1 MIAEANP
8 TSRARAS
15 LVVVGNGMAGF
26 ALCQKLAQS
35 RASQHYRILVF
46 GEEPRPAYDRVRL
59 TQFFSGC
66 TPEQLLLA
74 PRSWYE
80 QHQIELR
87 TGDAV
92 VEIDRDD
99 RCVRSTQGREASYDW
114 LVLATGSRPFVP
126 PIRGTDL
133 PGVFVYRT
141 IEDLEAISDYSRNV
155 RNAAVL
161 GGGLLGL
168 EAAKALYDLGLTT
181 HIVEVAPGLM
191 PRQLDADGAALLQR
205 RIEQLGVRVHL
216 LRRTQTIEA
225 CGPVRVLHFS
235 GGQRLEVD
243 MVVISA
249 GIRPRDELAAE
260 CGLEIGDRG
269 GIVVNERLQTCDPS
283 IFAIGECAVHCGT
296 IYGLVGPA
304 YQMAEVVAANLL
316 GGKKKFPGGDPAAR
330 LKLMG
335 IEVCTL
341 GRPLGEA
348 AGSSV
353 IAFQGNDAYRKLLV
367 ENGRL
372 VGATSVGPWPEI
384 EHVRHAVA
392 GQRRLWHWQI
402 DRFVRSGNLFRSGAL
417 PPVEKWPE
425 QAIVC
430 ACVGVTRGALSLAQ
444 ARGCATVE
452 AFASSTGASTACGS
466 CRPLL
471 AELAGAL
478 AEVRAPRGWQ
488 GLLAASCAAML
499 LVAAIWLAG
508 PIPFAET
515 VDSTLHAIDIVWRD
529 AAWKQATGYTL
540 VALSLA
546 GLLLSARKRWKRFSR
561 GDYGLWRMAHG
572 VLGLLTLVGL
582 IVHTGL
588 HLGSNLNFALA
599 STFLGLNFVGA
610 MTGLVAA
617 LESRTSGA
625 PAVALRRWRPR
636 IARLHILLLW
646 PLPALLVFHIICVY
660 YF

>member
-1 MIAEANP
+1 MIAEANA
-8 TSRARAS
+8 TSRARAN

-26 ALCQKLAQS
+26 ALCQKLVQS
-35 RASQHYRILVF
+35 RASRRYRILVF
-46 GEEPRPAYDRVRL
+46 GEESRPAYDRVRL
-59 TQFFSGC
+59 TQFFSGS

-87 TGDAV
+87 TGDPVIA
-92 VEIDRDD
+92 IDRAL
-99 RCVRSTQGREASYDW
+99 RRVRSKRGHEAPYDW

-126 PIRGTDL
+126 PIAGTDL

-141 IEDLEAISDYSRNV
+141 IEDLQAIEDYSRNV
-155 RNAAVL
+155 QSAAVL

-168 EAAKALYDLGLTT
+168 EAAKALYDLDLTT

-191 PRQLDADGAALLQR
+191 PRQLDADGAALLQQ
-205 RIEQLGVRVHL
+205 RIEQLGVCVHL
-216 LRRTQTIEA
+216 LRRTQAIEA
-225 CGPVRVLHFS
+225 CGPGRVLHFAD
-235 GGQRLEVD
+235 GQRLEVD

-249 GIRPRDELAAE
+249 GIRPRDELAAG
-260 CGLEIGDRG
+260 CGLEVGARG
-269 GIVVNERLQTCDPS
+269 GIVVNERLQTSDPS
-283 IFAIGECAVHCGT
+283 IFAIGECALHCGT
-296 IYGLVGPA
+296 IYGLAGPA

-316 GGKKKFPGGDPAAR
+316 GGNKSFLGGDPAAR

-348 AGSSV
+348 AGSTV
-353 IAFQGNDAYRKLLV
+353 IAFQGNDVYRKLLV
-367 ENGRL
+367 ENRRL
-372 VGATSVGPWPEI
+372 VGATSVGPWPEV
-384 EHVRHAVA
+384 EHVRHAIA
-392 GQRRLWHWQI
+392 EERRLWHWQI
-402 DRFVRSGNLFRSGAL
+402 ERFVRSGNLFRSGAL
-417 PPVEKWPE
+417 TPVAHWLE
-425 QAIVC
+425 QATVC
-430 ACVGVTRGALSLAQ
+430 ACVGVTRGALSMAQ

-452 AFASSTGASTACGS
+452 ELASCTGASTVCGS

-471 AELAGAL
+471 AELVGVQ
-478 AEVRAPRGWQ
+478 AEAPVQRGWR
-488 GLLAASCAAML
+488 GLLLASCGAIV

-515 VDSTLHAIDIVWRD
+515 VDSTLHAVDVLWRN
-529 AAWKQATGYTL
+529 AVWKQVTGYTL

-572 VLGLLTLVGL
+572 VLGLMTLVGL

-588 HLGSNLNFALA
+588 HLGSNLNFALSA
-599 STFLGLNFVGA
+599 TFLGLNLVGA

-617 LESRTSGA
+617 MESRATGA
-625 PAVALRRWRPR
+625 RAIALRRWRPR
-636 IARLHILLLW
+636 IAGLHVLLLW
-646 PLPALLVFHIICVY
+646 PLPVLLVFHVICVY